1 MISHYRFVLV
11 SRCGQQTAVLFHSD
25 DVPANLDS
33 KVFMI
38 YLLRMQK
45 RPLFSETEEDISDP
59 QNDPI
64 VQKLFED
71 AIEVLRL
78 AGAYEKDTGKVS
90 ALRLFSFTTPKIKIL
105 ILHTNYHRVFL
116 ILVVRICRCIKT
128 IIIIIIVS
136 GVI

>member
-45 RPLFSETEEDISDP
+45 RPLFSETEEDISDL

-78 AGAYEKDTGKVS
+78 AGAYEKDTGKLKFRPLGFFLS
-90 ALRLFSFTTPKIKIL
+90 LRP
-105 ILHTNYHRVFL
+105 R
-116 ILVVRICRCIKT
+116 
-128 IIIIIIVS
+128 
-136 GVI
+136 

>member
-11 SRCGQQTAVLFHSD
+11 SRCGQQTVVLFHSD

-45 RPLFSETEEDISDP
+45 RPLFSETEEDISDL

-90 ALRLFSFTTPKIKIL
+90 ALRLFSFTTPEIKIL
-105 ILHTNYHRVFL
+105 ILHTNYHRVFFDFGCENL
-116 ILVVRICRCIKT
+116 SMHQDNNNYYC
-128 IIIIIIVS
+128 
-136 GVI
+136 